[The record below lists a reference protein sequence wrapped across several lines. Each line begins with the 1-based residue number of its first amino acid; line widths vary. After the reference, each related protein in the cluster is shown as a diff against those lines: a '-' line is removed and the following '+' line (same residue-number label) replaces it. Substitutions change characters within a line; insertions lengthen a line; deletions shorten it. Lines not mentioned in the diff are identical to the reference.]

1 MTNQTELMS
10 KKPNNVIVKKS
21 KLPNKY
27 LNLKP
32 KPQKENVTSHYCGDI
47 QWKTKNILWT
57 LNLICLPIIKNSKV
71 NCKTAVF

>member
-32 KPQKENVTSHYCGDI
+32 KPQKENVKSHYCGDI
-47 QWKTKNILWT
+47 Q
-57 LNLICLPIIKNSKV
+57 
-71 NCKTAVF
+71 